1 MSIVTDISKLKVK
14 STDVVSV
21 EEATSVIN
29 KLERELL
36 RYKKTGV
43 GLSAIQIGI
52 SKRISI
58 IRCRG
63 RSVDLINASII
74 DKSGEIVFLQEGCL
88 SFPNKFINTTR
99 YTDFVIKNHVIDGD
113 KFREETQFFHYDVD
127 QEYGDGL
134 LSIAVQHEIDHLDGK
149 VFTEVESVDVHFND
163 PIRRSENKAGR
174 NEPCPCGS
182 GKKFKKCCISCIN

>member
-1 MSIVTDISKLKVK
+1 MSIVTDIGKLTVK
-14 STDVVSV
+14 STDVASV

-52 SKRISI
+52 SKKVSI

-63 RSVDLINASII
+63 RSINLINASIV

-88 SFPNKFINTTR
+88 SFPNKFINTIR

-113 KFREETQFFHYDVD
+113 QLREETQCFHYDVD

-134 LSIAVQHEIDHLDGK
+134 LSIAVQHEIDHLYGK
-149 VFTEVESVDVHFND
+149 VFTEVECTNTVLDE
-163 PIRRSENKAGR
+163 PIQRVEEKVGR
-174 NEPCPCGS
+174 NDPCPCGS
-182 GKKFKKCCISCIN
+182 GKKFKKCCLN